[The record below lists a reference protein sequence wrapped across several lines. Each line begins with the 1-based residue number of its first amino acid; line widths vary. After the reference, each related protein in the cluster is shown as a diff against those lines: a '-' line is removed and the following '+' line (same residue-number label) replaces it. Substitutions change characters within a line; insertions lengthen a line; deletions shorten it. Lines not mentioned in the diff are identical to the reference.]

1 MKLVKK
7 KEAYLNGNDT
17 YPWRRRPTDV
27 QRSRWIRRAQ
37 SWRFKSNLLSS
48 NDDMAPSLPLCSSAS
63 ETGFVDSWQERNSS
77 RLVRFVPSSL
87 YSGRRASRGGPN
99 QSSPANRTAASA
111 PQASPVE
118 ASAAAASMT
127 YGGLPTHCGD
137 PGTGFL
143 KPPPSSILEPPV
155 WLVLEC
161 VTEPSWFISVY

>member
-7 KEAYLNGNDT
+7 KEAYLNGNGT

-27 QRSRWIRRAQ
+27 QCSRGIRRAQ

-48 NDDMAPSLPLCSSAS
+48 NDDMPPSLPLCSAS

-77 RLVRFVPSSL
+77 RLVGFVPSSL
-87 YSGRRASRGGPN
+87 YSRRRASRGGPN

-127 YGGLPTHCGD
+127 YGGLPTHRRD
-137 PGTGFL
+137 TGTGFL
-143 KPPPSSILEPPV
+143 KPPPSWILEPV

-161 VTEPSWFISVY
+161 VTEPSRFISVD